1 MQDFIFY
8 FLIGWKHILSWDATD
23 HIYFITA
30 LAIIYSF
37 QDWKKVLVL
46 VTAFTIGHA
55 FTLYL
60 SALDIFRFS
69 VEWVEFV
76 IPCSIV
82 ITAASNLL
90 IKQEIKTKGILQYLL
105 ALGFGLVHGM
115 GYANYIRMMLSS
127 NQNLVPSLFSFNVGL
142 ELGQILVVVL
152 VLSSKWLLGKYNL
165 VRARILVIGVS
176 IYISIVSLIL
186 AVERFQGLSF

>member
-1 MQDFIFY
+1 M
-8 FLIGWKHILSWDATD
+8 SWDATD
-23 HIYFITA
+23 HIYFIGA

-37 QDWKKVLVL
+37 KDWKKVLVL

-69 VEWVEFV
+69 VEWVEFA
-76 IPCSIV
+76 IPCTIV

-90 IKQEIKTKGILQYLL
+90 IKQEKKTKGILQYLL

-115 GYANYIRMMLSS
+115 GYANYIRMMLSK
-127 NQNLVPSLFSFNVGL
+127 NQDLLWSLFSFNVGL
-142 ELGQILVVVL
+142 EMGQILVVLL
-152 VLSSKWLLGKYNL
+152 VLSLQWGLEKYKVIHARLLT
-165 VRARILVIGVS
+165 RIVS
-176 IYISIVSLIL
+176 SLILIVSLLL
-186 AVERFQGLSF
+186 AIERYQALDL